1 MLRTLAA
8 VCLFFS
14 LTVAALPQSSSRR
27 GAWLGGRWEGT
38 GYQMDTDST
47 WTMVLTTRGGKFL
60 IEYPSLDCGGEWRLL
75 SINSRRAR
83 FRERITRN
91 REACADRGLVV
102 VERLSGRQ
110 VAYRYSHRGAADV
123 SASAIL
129 NRKK

>member
-8 VCLFFS
+8 VCLLFS
-14 LTVAALPQSSSRR
+14 LTVVALPQSRR
-27 GAWLGGRWEGT
+27 GGAWLGGRWEGT

-47 WTMVLTTRGGKFL
+47 WTMVLTARGGKFL

-75 SINSRRAR
+75 SIDSRRAR

-91 REACADRGLVV
+91 REACADRGSVV

-110 VAYRYSHRGAADV
+110 VAYRYSHRGASDV

>member
-1 MLRTLAA
+1 MLRTVAA
-8 VCLFFS
+8 LCLFFS
-14 LTVAALPQSSSRR
+14 LTVVALPQSGRR

-47 WTMVLTTRGGKFL
+47 WTMVLTARGRKFL

-75 SINSRRAR
+75 SINSRRAT
-83 FRERITRN
+83 FREHITRN
-91 REACADRGLVV
+91 REACADRGRVV
-102 VERLSGRQ
+102 VEKLSRRQ
-110 VAYRYSHRGAADV
+110 VAYRYSHRGASDV